1 MAVRYYVCDVA
12 TFDNAATSNTAYD
25 TGPTVIWISSR
36 WEADTDS
43 FARALE
49 AAQRAAVEAARRVA
63 DLSLGLASA
72 ILEDTADEFEPRE
85 FHTTFPAVEH
95 PDEFEPPG
103 TNEAHDWPRVVLLTP
118 TQSPCTPRPPPTA
131 CPLRGGLV
139 RCAPSKVR

>member
-25 TGPTVIWISSR
+25 TGPTVIWISSG

-49 AAQRAAVEAARRVA
+49 AAGRAAAEAARRVA
-63 DLSLGLASA
+63 ELSPEF
-72 ILEDTADEFEPRE
+72 IDEFLDDCNDAKLERFE
-85 FHTTFPAVEH
+85 FSHGFPSVAL
-95 PDEFEPPG
+95 PDESRPSG
-103 TNEAHDWPRVVLLTP
+103 LNEAHDWPRVLLLTP

-131 CPLRGGLV
+131 CPLRRGLI
-139 RCAPSKVR
+139 P